1 MDNSNSDSAS
11 PRRTLK
17 LKAGVQRSG
26 RDPKTPSLPKPL
38 TLPKP
43 VGKSNLKPG
52 AHWSDAYKERMQA
65 DMDLLA
71 TR

>member
-1 MDNSNSDSAS
+1 MDNSNSDPTS

-17 LKAGVQRSG
+17 LKAGVQRSD
-26 RDPKTPSLPKPL
+26 RNYKAPS
-38 TLPKP
+38 LPKP